1 MGFKLPEDIKSLS
14 ADELAKLAGD
24 VRTYVRT
31 VTSAEAGSSITDL
44 TEARDAYN
52 TVLAE
57 QKEREEAEALR
68 QSLAADV
75 EAEDE
80 DDEDEDETE
89 DDEEVEAATQAPA
102 VVASQSKS
110 KIKTRNLRR
119 STLDAVPAEE
129 ADKFVVMTTASDVPG
144 FGSGVPLESFSQA
157 ALALDNRL
165 AAYSPS
171 GAMPRK
177 GAVHSAPRV
186 GPHSFA
192 IEPGRSSIRHGGVMF
207 KRQYPDDLRIKE
219 GSDPERVLKYA
230 AKESRLPGGS
240 LIESAKAQIKAGKA
254 LTAAVGWCAPS
265 EVIYDL
271 CDLSSLDGMLDLP
284 EIQATRGGF
293 QLPADGGPNFS
304 VVWNGIG
311 DDGDV
316 ILTEYQIEND
326 AIKECFEI
334 PCPDF
339 EDVRLDASYLCLT
352 GSLLQRRGYPEVVE
366 FFSQQAVKALAHKV
380 NESVIS
386 RIVTASGAA
395 VVIPA
400 DASGDDAAS
409 ATLAAVDLAIWDI
422 KYSQRMSATTS
433 LEVVMPYWFLVPIRA
448 ALSRRYGL
456 GMLDVTDQMIM
467 DWFAIRHAMPRFVY
481 DWQDAY
487 SGLMGGPG
495 GASPLTALPAT
506 GQFLVYPAGTWTK
519 IVRDVVN
526 LDTIYD
532 NAMLTTNQ
540 YTALFVEDG
549 FNVIQTCPVSRL
561 YTVTLDPSGVVGCCS

>member
-14 ADELAKLAGD
+14 AAELDKLAGD
-24 VRTYVRT
+24 VRTYVRELT
-31 VTSAEAGSSITDL
+31 TAEVPATIADL
-44 TEARDAYN
+44 TTGRDAYN

-57 QKEREEAEALR
+57 LKEREDAEALR
-68 QSLAADV
+68 QELAASV
-75 EAEDE
+75 ED
-80 DDEDEDETE
+80 DDEDEE
-89 DDEEVEAATQAPA
+89 DDEEEVVEEIEAEEKTP
-102 VVASQSKS
+102 VVASRRAPRV
-110 KIKTRNLRR
+110 RNLRK
-119 STLDAVPAEE
+119 STLDAVPAAE
-129 ADKFVVMTTASDVPG
+129 ADKYVVMTTASDVPG
-144 FGSGVPLESFSQA
+144 FGSGVTLESFAQA
-157 ALALDNRL
+157 AQALDNRL

-171 GAMPRK
+171 SSMPGRRN
-177 GAVHSAPRV
+177 APAAPRT

-207 KRQYPDDLRIKE
+207 KRQYPDELRIKE

-240 LIESAKAQIKAGKA
+240 LLKSAKAQVDAGKA

-271 CDLSSLDGMLDLP
+271 CDLSTLDGMLDLP

-304 VVWNGIG
+304 VIWNGIG
-311 DDGDV
+311 DAGDV

-326 AIKECFEI
+326 ALKECFEI

-339 EDVRLDASYLCLT
+339 TDVRLDASYLCLT

-380 NESVIS
+380 NASVIA
-386 RIVTASGAA
+386 RIVAASGTATS
-395 VVIPA
+395 ISA

-409 ATLAAVDLAIWDI
+409 AVLSAVDLAIWDI
-422 KYSQRMSATTS
+422 KYSQRMGADAT

-448 ALSRRYGL
+448 GIARRRGIFAF
-456 GMLDVTDQMIM
+456 DVTDQMIM
-467 DWFAIRHAMPRFVY
+467 EWFAVRHAMPRFVY

-487 SGLMGGPG
+487 TGLNTGPG
-495 GASPLTALPAT
+495 GADALTALPGT
-506 GQFLVYPAGTWTK
+506 GDFLVYPAGTWTK

-549 FNVIQTCPVSRL
+549 FNVIQTCPISRL
-561 YTVTLDPSGVVGCCS
+561 YTVTLDPSGVVGCCP